1 MISTV
6 AVTFIQT
13 QEEEK
18 ENDMEVMA
26 MSSSLAVF

>member
-1 MISTV
+1 MINIV